1 MSALILTLELAA
13 AGAVAWLTLYALS
26 GGAL

>member
-1 MSALILTLELAA
+1 VSALILALEIAA